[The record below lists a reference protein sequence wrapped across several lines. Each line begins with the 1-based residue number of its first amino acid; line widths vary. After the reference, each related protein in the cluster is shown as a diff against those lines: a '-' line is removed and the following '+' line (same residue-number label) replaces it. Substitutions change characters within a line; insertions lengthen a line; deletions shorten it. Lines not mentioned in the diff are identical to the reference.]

1 MDTTSESA
9 QTVPEKETEPQKV
22 DLIFRR
28 FWKRSSGAVPPE
40 KIPAYRAHRREQWPE
55 KSGYSITQ
63 TKKRNDYHQERDS
76 THRHEAVRPGEHERV
91 PISDVRRGGP
101 SDARSEE
108 TGEYTKKVYNREK
121 GEYEYVKPTRWAP
134 GQYVCIPKFSV
145 ANTSTSPA
153 EKAVL
158 AALWA
163 FKSVYDW
170 HANYKPVVKGI
181 HQNKIGDHAGISGSY
196 ASRVTDALERK
207 GFLTKKGGGN
217 GDRCTYYLAARE
229 LASWTYRALDPDSLR
244 SRVQKLLQKAAEAID
259 WSKIFSA
266 EIWHQRRRTK
276 PQKDAA
282 QRKLEQ
288 DQKRATARAQSDTG
302 STSVGEAVASKL
314 TEWATFKE
322 YMNASEEERHRYWK
336 ENRNGPAPPE
346 E

>member
-1 MDTTSESA
+1 VSTTGEWTPA
-9 QTVPEKETEPQKV
+9 VPEKETGPEKG
-22 DLIFRR
+22 DLIFQR
-28 FWKRSSGAVPPE
+28 FWERSPGAIPPE

-108 TGEYTKKVYNREK
+108 VGEYTKKVYNRQK
-121 GEYEYVKPTRWAP
+121 GRYEWVKPTRWAP
-134 GQYVCIPKFSV
+134 GQYVCIPKFTV
-145 ANTSTSPA
+145 ANTSTGPA

-170 HANYKPVVKGI
+170 HANYKPVVRGI
-181 HQNKIGDHAGISGSY
+181 HQNKLGDHAGISGSY
-196 ASRVTDALERK
+196 ASRVTDALEEK

-217 GDRCTYYLAARE
+217 GEKCTYYLAARE

-244 SRVQKLLQKAAEAID
+244 SRVQKLLQKAASAID
-259 WSKIFSA
+259 WSKLFSL
-266 EIWHQRRRTK
+266 EMWHQRRRTK

-288 DQKRATARAQSDTG
+288 DQKRAAERAKNPQEQQNG
-302 STSVGEAVASKL
+302 GGVAAALASTWEAF
-314 TEWATFKE
+314 ED
-322 YMNASEEERHRYWK
+322 YMDADEEERHRRWK
-336 ENRNGPAPPE
+336 ESRNGPAPPE